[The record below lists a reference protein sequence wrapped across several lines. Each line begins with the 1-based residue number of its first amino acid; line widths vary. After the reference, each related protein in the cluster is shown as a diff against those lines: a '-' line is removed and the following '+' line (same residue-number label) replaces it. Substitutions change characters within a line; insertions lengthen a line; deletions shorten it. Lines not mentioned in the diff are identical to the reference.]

1 MDKKGMIKLI
11 TLLFIIYCLI
21 LLILIIFKYPRVLI
35 KEILVSWNFGLV
47 YRNIRTANL
56 IPFRT
61 ITRDIFTF
69 DSYYI
74 KVLMYNI
81 IAFVPM
87 GFLLPII
94 SNKGKNIYFITIFA
108 TIFSLIIEVIQLITV
123 LGAFDID
130 DILLNT
136 IGAIIGFTLYLAFLK
151 ISNIVFK

>member
-61 ITRDIFTF
+61 ITRDILTF

-74 KVLMYNI
+74 KVLMYNP
-81 IAFVPM
+81 FVLM
-87 GFLLPII
+87 GFYYLLYLIR
-94 SNKGKNIYFITIFA
+94 KNIY
-108 TIFSLIIEVIQLITV
+108 L
-123 LGAFDID
+123 
-130 DILLNT
+130 
-136 IGAIIGFTLYLAFLK
+136 
-151 ISNIVFK
+151 